1 MVGEITG
8 NVDGITND
16 KTVGQQ
22 TGGESSLSNWAGD
35 YVTDM
40 LGKGQALGNEG
51 YNAYTGPL
59 TADSSGLQDAAF
71 EGLGGLANTFTTG
84 MGTGGYTPQEFTG
97 ANVGQYMN
105 PYLTQALQPQIA
117 AAQRQGEIDRI
128 NNASRMTQAGSFGG
142 SRQAVAEAGL
152 SRGLGANLAN
162 ITGQGYRDAYD
173 NATNQFN
180 TAQDRRTTAQS
191 NINEYGISGLQS
203 LADLGT
209 TQRDIESEG
218 ITADRLQFE
227 EERDFP
233 YKQVQYMQSLLQG
246 MPITAQSYSYAKPS
260 ELSELLAS
268 TGGIQKFIELL
279 YPDETSVSASAPA
292 PAPAVTKDITAE
304 TA

>member
-1 MVGEITG
+1 MVREITG

-40 LGKGQALGNEG
+40 LGKGQALGDEG

-260 ELSELLAS
+260 ELSELLAA

>member
-1 MVGEITG
+1 MVGELKG
-8 NVDGITND
+8 NLDGSTND
-16 KTVGQQ
+16 STVGQQ

-40 LGKGQALGNEG
+40 LGKGQALGDEG

-260 ELSELLAS
+260 ELSELLAA
-268 TGGIQKFIELL
+268 TGGIQEFIKLL
-279 YPDETSVSASAPA
+279 YPDETSA